1 MNNYVLLYYFEDD
14 RKKQHF
20 EEEVKNT
27 FTRHKSET
35 DNNFKYIGFA
45 GEAEPGVEG
54 KLVAILNSM
63 GFGAYG
69 DFGAQ
74 DYVALYFSREKDPDN
89 IKRKLLI
96 GTEDMVD
103 KDAENMSADA
113 HRSAVQNLLA
123 FNYMALPK

>member
-1 MNNYVLLYYFEDD
+1 MFP
-14 RKKQHF
+14 
-20 EEEVKNT
+20 
-27 FTRHKSET
+27 RHKVDN
-35 DNNFKYIGFA
+35 DNNFTYIGFA

-54 KLVAILNSM
+54 KLDGILNSM

-103 KDAENMSADA
+103 KNAEQMSADA
-113 HRSAVQNLLA
+113 HRSAIQNLLTLD
-123 FNYMALPK
+123 YTKIQV

>member
-1 MNNYVLLYYFEDD
+1 MNNYVLLYHFEDD
-14 RKKQHF
+14 RKKQRF
-20 EEEVKNT
+20 EEEVKKT
-27 FTRHKSET
+27 FSSHKPET
-35 DNNFKYIGFA
+35 DNNFKYIEFA

-54 KLVAILNSM
+54 KLDAIINAM
-63 GFGAYG
+63 EYGAYG

-74 DYVALYFSREKDPDN
+74 DYVALYFSREKDPDS

-103 KDAENMSADA
+103 KDAEKMSADA

-123 FNYMALPK
+123 FNYKTLPK